1 MKGQSSIEF
10 MLLLGGIIVA
20 IVFIMA
26 ILYSKIG
33 YLNTTLLNESSQY
46 QIISSS
52 FNINNTGSIYGQLQF
67 SKYINL
73 STITITFKSN
83 NALFSV
89 PFNSVGK
96 NTTYGYILYLT
107 ENSTDSYSSY
117 LYNTYSIKYMKYSNG
132 NKNYFI
138 STNYT
143 GYFN

>member
-1 MKGQSSIEF
+1 MKGQSSTEF

-20 IVFIMA
+20 VVFIMA

-33 YLNTTLLNESSQY
+33 YLNTTLLNETSQY

-52 FNINNTGSIYGQLQF
+52 FNINNSGIIYGKLQF

-73 STITITFKSN
+73 STITITFKSKN
-83 NALFSV
+83 VLFSV

-117 LYNTYSIKYMKYSNG
+117 LYNTYSIKYMKYSND

-143 GYFN
+143 GHFN

>member
-1 MKGQSSIEF
+1 MKGQSSTEF

-20 IVFIMA
+20 VVFIMA

-33 YLNTTLLNESSQY
+33 YLNTTLLNETSQY

-52 FNINNTGSIYGQLQF
+52 FNINNSGIIYGKLQF

-73 STITITFKSN
+73 STITITFKSKN
-83 NALFSV
+83 VLFSV